1 MLTRAGGTFLLAGV
15 GAYAGAAAWPGPALL
30 IRIDV
35 ESMTAATPIMPE
47 GP

>member
-1 MLTRAGGTFLLAGV
+1 MLAGV
-15 GAYAGAAAWPGPALL
+15 DAHAGAPAWPGRALL

-47 GP
+47 EP